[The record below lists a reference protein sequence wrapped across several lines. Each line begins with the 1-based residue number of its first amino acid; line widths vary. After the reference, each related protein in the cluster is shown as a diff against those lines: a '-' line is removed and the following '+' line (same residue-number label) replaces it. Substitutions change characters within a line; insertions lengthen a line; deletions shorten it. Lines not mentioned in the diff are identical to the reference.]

1 VQIKLFDPNTNSVAC
16 LEQQG
21 YVKYLG
27 ILIDKNLSWKYHID
41 YVASK
46 ISRTIGIIAR
56 LRHFILLST
65 LLTIYRSL
73 VAPYLTYGIIA
84 LGQAAKSNLRKIL
97 ILQKRA
103 LRLMYFFPNRDHIL
117 PLFISSNIFP
127 INLLYFGTV
136 LIFMH
141 DVAHDSV
148 PLNLKNLFRSSNT
161 RFSSAGNYYVNP
173 SRTNVMRNTISR
185 LGPNLWNSLNN
196 NTRELR
202 RKSFKTEVHNMLLSF
217 LASEDICIES
227 PSIIQKLIST
237 SPQ

>member
-1 VQIKLFDPNTNSVAC
+1 MP
-16 LEQQG
+16 
-21 YVKYLG
+21 
-27 ILIDKNLSWKYHID
+27 
-41 YVASK
+41 
-46 ISRTIGIIAR
+46 
-56 LRHFILLST
+56 LST
-65 LLTIYRSL
+65 LVTIYRSL

-84 LGQAAKSNLRKIL
+84 WGQVAKSNLHKIL

-117 PLFISSNIFP
+117 PLFISSNILP
-127 INLLYFGTV
+127 INLLYFETA
-136 LIFMH
+136 LIFTH

-148 PLNLKNLFRSSNT
+148 PLNLKNLFRSSNQVHSYNT

-173 SRTNVMRNTISR
+173 SRTNVMRNSISR

-196 NTRELR
+196 NTCELPC
-202 RKSFKTEVHNMLLSF
+202 KSFKTKVHNMLLSF
-217 LASEDICIES
+217 LASEDIYIES